1 MLKLLINFLKEIA
14 RDKFESFVV
23 LRDAASL
30 TSAAIKVIPSD
41 IKEGYFWDKQWEIQ
55 DYPLDNLH
63 VNFPLLFVER
73 GTRTITN
80 DGVFDS
86 IIVGLAISK
95 QREIDMN
102 LPELDPLME
111 YLYNNMTAIVT
122 TIQQAKLANVE
133 NQNRLVTD
141 CNPVPQRTSCDF
153 IVKDDESI
161 ELIWTDT
168 ASEDISAVS
177 AEIKFKVA
185 SSSFCFTPK
194 PLLSVEYQGN
204 VTCCQD

>member
-1 MLKLLINFLKEIA
+1 MNPSWFSE
-14 RDKFESFVV
+14 
-23 LRDAASL
+23 
-30 TSAAIKVIPSD
+30 IPSD

-86 IIVGLAISK
+86 IFVGLAISK

-102 LPELDPLME
+102 LPELDPLRE

-133 NQNRLVTD
+133 GQNRLVTD

-153 IVKDDESI
+153 IVKEDESI